1 MNLIE
6 HTLLTLDFW
15 QDNVT
20 YEGSRVSA
28 FWYSGEIAPARFPDL
43 AKSVVFRR

>member
-1 MNLIE
+1 MTGERRLNLIE

-20 YEGSRVSA
+20 YEGESMPTGTLACSA
-28 FWYSGEIAPARFPDL
+28 EH
-43 AKSVVFRR
+43 FR